1 MKRYFIIG
9 IYFCF
14 INNILAQESKI
25 IYTFPPLVYKALN
38 VGLEDLPAFHD
49 TTNFV
54 IALRFDEIQD
64 TVILRIIEIEKGN
77 SRRSQLPIVER
88 TNRYCKLENGRLIP
102 IFFYSDLHFG
112 QWPMGMLG
120 RYYCI
125 KFSYSGKFYGSYF
138 D

>member
-1 MKRYFIIG
+1 MKRYFIIL

-54 IALRFDEIQD
+54 IANQNCDLTRFKI
-64 TVILRIIEIEKGN
+64 
-77 SRRSQLPIVER
+77 
-88 TNRYCKLENGRLIP
+88 RL
-102 IFFYSDLHFG
+102 Y
-112 QWPMGMLG
+112 
-120 RYYCI
+120 
-125 KFSYSGKFYGSYF
+125 
-138 D
+138 